1 MKATIDK
8 AGRLVIPKPIRD
20 RRHLVPGTEVE
31 IVETDDGIELI
42 LPDDREE
49 AVIEETED
57 GRLVIANKIRMT
69 MEETL
74 ALRDELR
81 DRRYY

>member
-81 DRRYY
+81 DRRHY